1 VTTAADFS
9 KATRRET
16 ILRVSVIGLFI
27 GVTLVWLIAGVFQV
41 PLTPDNFTNSYSA
54 SPGGH
59 KAFVRLL
66 KDNGR
71 EVRADVGRL
80 ALPAYTLNDG
90 ATRMLLE
97 PRGRYMAEYEG
108 EVEGLLND
116 AQRIHS
122 SVVLVLPKR
131 EYSVEHIADDDKLVL
146 REEVYRPGDH
156 QRLMTESGFDRWF
169 RVARDQRSSVDVLG
183 DGPVSRRRVECTI
196 DEPVQVLR
204 PLIALNDLPD
214 NVEVIARTDRNDV
227 IAVRLRVDPTEQRG
241 GFILVSDPDMVSN
254 AWLGREGMAD
264 MAMLMLDAAPPRG
277 EIVIDELLHGFGED
291 ASLEYL
297 AATPPGLWVSLSVL
311 LLLGVFAWRQGTV
324 LRPIAAE
331 AQDRAARRYAI
342 EGLGRMLE
350 RNGSHMEAVQRI
362 IKRSALVLG
371 DSGVTVQ
378 EAGKGTSVL
387 RAGEGRVRLE
397 GETSGERLVNIA
409 RRVSE
414 QKRSGETGGAEVWSD

>member
-1 VTTAADFS
+1 MTTAGDFR
-9 KATRRET
+9 KAARRET
-16 ILRVSVIGLFI
+16 IFRVSVIGLFI
-27 GVTLVWLIAGVFQV
+27 AITLVWLIAGVIQV

-59 KAFVRLL
+59 KAFIELMRE
-66 KDNGR
+66 NGR
-71 EVRADVGRL
+71 QVRVDVGKL
-80 ALPAYTLNDG
+80 NLPAYSLNDG

-97 PRGRYMAEYEG
+97 PRGQYMAEYEA
-108 EVEGLLND
+108 EVEGLLHD
-116 AQRIHS
+116 AQRVHS

-131 EYSVEHIADDDKLVL
+131 VFRVDHIADDDKLVL
-146 REEVYRPGDH
+146 REEIYRPSD
-156 QRLMTESGFDRWF
+156 QRDLLAMSGFDQWF
-169 RVARDQRSSVDVLG
+169 RVANDQRGSVDVLG
-183 DGPVSRRRVECTI
+183 EGPVSRRQVECTI
-196 DEPVQVLR
+196 SEPVQVLR
-204 PLIALNDLPD
+204 PLRALNDLPD
-214 NVEVIARTDRNDV
+214 NVEVLARTDRNDV
-227 IAVRLRVDPTEQRG
+227 IAVRLRVDRNEHRG
-241 GFILVSDPDMVSN
+241 GFILVSDPDMFSN
-254 AWLGREGMAD
+254 AWLGRDGMAD

-277 EIVIDELLHGFGED
+277 EIIIDELLHGFGQD

-324 LRPIAAE
+324 LRPVAAE

-350 RNGSHMEAVQRI
+350 RNGAHMEAAQRI
-362 IKRSALVLG
+362 IKRSVLVLG

-387 RAGEGRVRLE
+387 RPGEGRVRLE
-397 GETSGERLVNIA
+397 GETSAERLVNIA

-414 QKRSGETGGAEVWSD
+414 RKRAGETGGAEVWSD